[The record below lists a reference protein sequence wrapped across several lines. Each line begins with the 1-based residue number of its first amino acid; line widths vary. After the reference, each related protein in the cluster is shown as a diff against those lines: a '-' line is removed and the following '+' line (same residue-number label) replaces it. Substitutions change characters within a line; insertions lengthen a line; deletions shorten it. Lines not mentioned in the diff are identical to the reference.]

1 MHLGLSMQLNL
12 HYSCQA
18 KCGGLSPR
26 FVTVIDGIV
35 ALFANCSTLN
45 SLPFLITLLITLT
58 LLATLRFRLGN
69 SFFGRL
75 IPKLRSLV
83 RLFKILEN
91 RMFFLRAMIIF
102 MVSTCLLC
110 AGFCPIGAIFSI
122 STISK
127 CGRNADSAREIP
139 TLNNEKVLH

>member
-45 SLPFLITLLITLT
+45 SLPFLITLLIDHL
-58 LLATLRFRLGN
+58 N
-69 SFFGRL
+69 
-75 IPKLRSLV
+75 I
-83 RLFKILEN
+83 
-91 RMFFLRAMIIF
+91 
-102 MVSTCLLC
+102 VSYFT
-110 AGFCPIGAIFSI
+110 FSPW
-122 STISK
+122 K
-127 CGRNADSAREIP
+127 
-139 TLNNEKVLH
+139 